1 MLQQQPEPS
10 RRAPDLP
17 DDVARLAAEYS
28 PEPLLQLDSAGV
40 VRSANPAALAELR
53 YEPHQL
59 IGRALAEL
67 LDEGS
72 HAKGAAMLEAAAQGP
87 TEVFELNQRA
97 GDGTI
102 VLVGYRA
109 VPLGGGGALLIGH
122 LMATVIATT
131 ERLIAL
137 NRQLNALFA
146 IASVA
151 SRSLVLAD
159 LLDEVLG
166 LALAELDAQAGAV
179 LLAAAPVALVQ
190 AGRGHQ
196 TAPAAMYLA
205 AQRGFATAIAGR
217 LPDPL
222 ALGAPTHDSLRRGE
236 PFVVSG
242 SAEEIGLAPDDFA
255 APVGPLLSLLAVP
268 LRGEDQ
274 LLGWLYA
281 VTDRYHTFG
290 AGAIELVR
298 SIGDLLGP
306 PVENARLY
314 GALLDISGQL
324 GAVLDSIDSGVL
336 LIDSDGIVRYANA
349 RLGALLEIDTG
360 GWPGRPREN
369 LLAGLIE
376 PVEQPVALFGGELW
390 ATAGAQKVLRRF
402 TDQVVGANGARL
414 GAIEVY
420 SDVTQAHEMDRLKDE
435 FIAAAA
441 HDLKTP
447 VTAVKGYTQIAL
459 RLSRQTSQ
467 PRLIKQLEMINARSD
482 DLTYLMDTLL
492 DMSRIQAGRLHLDLE
507 RFVLGDLIERVIQ
520 HFDFDL
526 QRKGRR
532 LATDLPAERIEVV
545 WDCPRIERV
554 LINLIGNALKYSPG
568 GGEVGVRLRRLAA
581 ADHDETIELA
591 VTDHGIGIPPE
602 EREQIFDRF
611 YRVPQAAASGFKGS
625 GLGLYI
631 CRSVVEA
638 HGGRIWA
645 AEALHGEPGT
655 TIYTVLPRHTVAG
668 RA

>member
-72 HAKGAAMLEAAAQGP
+72 RAKGAAMLEAAAQGP

-97 GDGTI
+97 GDDTI

-109 VPLGGGGALLIGH
+109 VPLPGGGALLIGH
-122 LMATVIATT
+122 LMAAVIATT

-166 LALAELDAQAGAV
+166 LALAELGAQAGAV
-179 LLAAAPVALVQ
+179 LLATAPVALVQ
-190 AGRGHQ
+190 AGRGRQ
-196 TAPAAMYLA
+196 PAPAAMYLA

-222 ALGAPTHDSLRRGE
+222 ALGAPAHGSLGRGE

-242 SAEEIGLAPDDFA
+242 SAEEIGLAPADFA

-336 LIDSDGIVRYANA
+336 LIDRDGIVRDAQVTVPPRSVTA
-349 RLGALLEIDTG
+349 RTRKAEKPAARSASSWVQGSTRG
-360 GWPGRPREN
+360 MRT
-369 LLAGLIE
+369 AGLAASAASSCA
-376 PVEQPVALFGGELW
+376 PDSRVAACSPATSRASVSSW
-390 ATAGAQKVLRRF
+390 ASSRARCSAASCGPPPERRKCCAGSPTRSS
-402 TDQVVGANGARL
+402 ARMAR
-414 GAIEVY
+414 GW
-420 SDVTQAHEMDRLKDE
+420 
-435 FIAAAA
+435 
-441 HDLKTP
+441 
-447 VTAVKGYTQIAL
+447 
-459 RLSRQTSQ
+459 
-467 PRLIKQLEMINARSD
+467 ARSKC
-482 DLTYLMDTLL
+482 TATSPRRTRWTGSK
-492 DMSRIQAGRLHLDLE
+492 MSSSPPPRTTS
-507 RFVLGDLIERVIQ
+507 
-520 HFDFDL
+520 
-526 QRKGRR
+526 RR
-532 LATDLPAERIEVV
+532 P
-545 WDCPRIERV
+545 
-554 LINLIGNALKYSPG
+554 
-568 GGEVGVRLRRLAA
+568 
-581 ADHDETIELA
+581 
-591 VTDHGIGIPPE
+591 
-602 EREQIFDRF
+602 
-611 YRVPQAAASGFKGS
+611 
-625 GLGLYI
+625 
-631 CRSVVEA
+631 
-638 HGGRIWA
+638 
-645 AEALHGEPGT
+645 
-655 TIYTVLPRHTVAG
+655 
-668 RA
+668 